1 MGVYRFS
8 APCLTANARG
18 VVKNR
23 LPSEREWTT
32 LCMVGRFTILRVD
45 RRPLLSSHESG
56 FYLQRK
62 FSTFKGNIVH
72 QKLRACGIVFLLGII
87 PCSSIYSQTPSAPPT
102 AVKAPGAKT
111 SSDAIVETIQ
121 KEVAASILA
130 FNKRDAKA
138 VAAFWAKDCEYVD
151 ESGQTFIGR
160 GAVEKLYTELFAAQP
175 EAKLQIM
182 TDSIRL
188 LSDSVAIEDGQSV
201 FEPSPAAASII
212 SKHTAI
218 HVKVDGKWLLASVRE
233 TSVDKSSTSDDLA
246 DLEWLIGDWTAEEN
260 GARTD
265 SKCRWIVNK
274 KFVERSY
281 TTTQV
286 DGTSTTGLQII
297 GWNSQANHVQSWNFS
312 ADGGHA
318 IGIWSAIEGG
328 WLAKVSGTT
337 GQSVSTTAV
346 NLLKRL
352 DDNAYVWQS
361 VDRTIG
367 EVRLAD
373 TDEVI
378 MRRKP
383 ASK

>member
-1 MGVYRFS
+1 M
-8 APCLTANARG
+8 P
-18 VVKNR
+18 
-23 LPSEREWTT
+23 
-32 LCMVGRFTILRVD
+32 ILRID
-45 RRPLLSSHESG
+45 RRSLFSSHESG

-62 FSTFKGNIVH
+62 FSTFQGNIVQ

-87 PCSSIYSQTPSAPPT
+87 PCSSTYSQTPSPAPT
-102 AVKAPGAKT
+102 AVKAPEAKK

-138 VAAFWAKDCEYVD
+138 VAEFWTKDCEYVD
-151 ESGQTFIGR
+151 ESGQSFVGR

-175 EAKLQIM
+175 EAKLQMM

-201 FEPSPAAASII
+201 FEPAPAAASII

-218 HVKVDGKWLLASVRE
+218 YVKVDGKWLLASVRE
-233 TSVDKSSTSDDLA
+233 TPVDKSLPSDDLA

-260 GARTD
+260 GARTE

-286 DGTSTTGLQII
+286 DGTVITGLQII
-297 GWNSQANHVQSWNFS
+297 GWNSQENHVQSWNFS

-367 EVRLAD
+367 EVRIAD
-373 TDEVI
+373 TGEVI
-378 MRRKP
+378 IRRKP
-383 ASK
+383 AAK

>member
-1 MGVYRFS
+1 M
-8 APCLTANARG
+8 
-18 VVKNR
+18 VKNR

-32 LCMVGRFTILRVD
+32 LCRVGRFTILRVD

-138 VAAFWAKDCEYVD
+138 VAAFWTKDCEYVD

-188 LSDSVAIEDGQSV
+188 LSDSVAIEDGQSL

-260 GARTD
+260 GARTE

-286 DGTSTTGLQII
+286 DGTVTTGLQII
-297 GWNSQANHVQSWNFS
+297 GWNTQGNHVQSWNFS